1 MNKKIAEIIRVNQ
14 AGEYGAKCIY
24 EGQIAALKKFRDP
37 DVEVIKHMYEQ
48 ELEHLEYFNK
58 ELVDRKI
65 RPTIMQP
72 IWHFGSY
79 ALGYV
84 SGKLGV
90 KAAMACTEAVE
101 EVIEKHYNDQIS
113 YLDKIKKEKDLRD
126 MIIGFCNDEIDHKNI
141 ASERLRGGSKEKI
154 FKSIIKK
161 MTSIAIMIS
170 KKI

>member
-101 EVIEKHYNDQIS
+101 EVIEKHYNDQIL
-113 YLDKIKKEKDLRD
+113 YLDKIKKAAPT
-126 MIIGFCNDEIDHKNI
+126 EISWLA
-141 ASERLRGGSKEKI
+141 ASKYSFIVIHEENLVKLK
-154 FKSIIKK
+154 
-161 MTSIAIMIS
+161 S
-170 KKI
+170 KKDVETYKKLLNNQYPGKF